1 MITKEKL
8 KSHIEHFP
16 DEMTI
21 DQLIDRLVFIEK
33 VERGLEQSEQGET
46 ITEEELLTEIQT
58 WFK

>member
-21 DQLIDRLVFIEK
+21 DELIDRLVFIDKLEK
-33 VERGLEQSEQGET
+33 RIQESDEGKS
-46 ITEEELLTEIQT
+46 ISDEELKLEMSK
-58 WFK
+58 WFD